1 MLQAQRKPKIAK
13 GARDFMPDQMAIRE
27 VAFGKITGV
36 FKRHGAVSIDTPVF
50 ELRWV
55 PSAVQQS
62 AKREPLG
69 LGLTPGGDSAM
80 SHSAARP
87 CASCVP

>member
-1 MLQAQRKPKIAK
+1 MSLPLHLALSGRQLTCRCALQHPPAALPQARRKPKIAK

-50 ELRWV
+50 ELR
-55 PSAVQQS
+55 
-62 AKREPLG
+62 
-69 LGLTPGGDSAM
+69 
-80 SHSAARP
+80 
-87 CASCVP
+87 

>member
-1 MLQAQRKPKIAK
+1 LPLTPASLLPCPDLPCPPQARRKPKIAK
-13 GARDFMPDQMAIRE
+13 GARDFQPDQMAIRE

-55 PSAVQQS
+55 GTAGFGV
-62 AKREPLG
+62 
-69 LGLTPGGDSAM
+69 
-80 SHSAARP
+80 
-87 CASCVP
+87 